1 MRRII
6 AAHRVMP
13 CHACAGCH
21 WRLVRQCCCRDVR
34 HWRASRQWHSSKCQS
49 LVPGATEHEGS
60 QEADLLLN
68 HWGESQVAQRGWKRL
83 VILVETPIILLDMPK
98 ILPEIAE
105 ARIRTAGQRIRRRRQ
120 ELGLN
125 QTQLARAAELTQ
137 GFLSALETGRRQLAP
152 KTLERL
158 AQALDL
164 PSAVI
169 VGQGSAHDS
178 PQPYEATPLPL
189 FGSIPAGPPSQTQEQ
204 AENWPVLKH
213 LWSPDYYCLR
223 LAFDSMEPTLKPG
236 DIVLVHYR
244 ADVNPLHVQG
254 KICACLIDGD
264 QRSARFFGK
273 CPQ

>member
-1 MRRII
+1 MTRT
-6 AAHRVMP
+6 P
-13 CHACAGCH
+13 G
-21 WRLVRQCCCRDVR
+21 RDF
-34 HWRASRQWHSSKCQS
+34 
-49 LVPGATEHEGS
+49 
-60 QEADLLLN
+60 LLN
-68 HWGESQVAQRGWKRL
+68 QRRENQIDRNGWKRL
-83 VILVETPIILLDMPK
+83 AIFMETTIILLYMAD
-98 ILPEIAE
+98 ILPNIAE
-105 ARIRTAGQRIRRRRQ
+105 ARTRTAGQRIKRRRQ
-120 ELGLN
+120 ELGLS
-125 QTQLARAAELTQ
+125 QTQLARTADLTQ

-169 VGQGSAHDS
+169 VGHGSAHDS

-204 AENWPVLKH
+204 AETWPVLKH

-254 KICACLIDGD
+254 KICACLIDGLPTLKRLSVEKRNGRPTIVLRGD
-264 QRSARFFGK
+264 NPDVSPLSIDPSQDFSVQGIVVRLVSRDL
-273 CPQ
+273 